1 MDFKDVLKEIK
12 GNLLGLMGS
21 KFDDLKAESKKDVQ
35 DFLNASKA
43 KLERWTT
50 LLAAGNL
57 TPDDYKW
64 LVESQKDL
72 VVLQGLYAAG
82 VSKIKLGHLKNSI
95 LDTVINTAITLV
107 TKKDDNTENTET
119 T

>member
-1 MDFKDVLKEIK
+1 MDFKDLLKELK

-21 KFDDLKAESKKDVQ
+21 KFDDLKDESKKDVQ

-50 LLAAGNL
+50 LLAEGNITL
-57 TPDDYKW
+57 DDYKW

-72 VVLQGLYAAG
+72 VVLKGLYAAG

-95 LDTVINTAITLV
+95 LDTVINTAIGFV
-107 TKKDDNTENTET
+107 KPNEDKKDEANA
-119 T
+119 

>member
-1 MDFKDVLKEIK
+1 MDFKDLLKEIK
-12 GNLLGLMGS
+12 GNLLNLMGS
-21 KFDDLKAESKKDVQ
+21 KFEDLKDESKKDVQ

-50 LLAAGNL
+50 LLAEGNITL
-57 TPDDYKW
+57 DDYKW

-95 LDTVINTAITLV
+95 LDTVIQTAIGFVKPATD
-107 TKKDDNTENTET
+107 DDNGET
-119 T
+119 A

>member
-1 MDFKDVLKEIK
+1 MDFKDLLKELK
-12 GNLLGLMGS
+12 GNLLHLMGA

-35 DFLNASKA
+35 DFLNASKD

-50 LLAAGNL
+50 LLAQGNITL
-57 TPDDYKW
+57 DDYKW

-95 LDTVINTAITLV
+95 LDTVIQTAIGFVQPKL
-107 TKKDDNTENTET
+107 DNDNEANA
-119 T
+119 

>member
-1 MDFKDVLKEIK
+1 MDFKDLLKELK
-12 GNLLGLMGS
+12 GNLLSLMGS
-21 KFDDLKAESKKDVQ
+21 KFDDLKEESKKDVQ

-50 LLAAGNL
+50 LLAEGNITL
-57 TPDDYKW
+57 DDYKW

-72 VVLQGLYAAG
+72 VVLEGLYAAG

-95 LDTVINTAITLV
+95 LDTVLETAIGFITPKEDDNNTA
-107 TKKDDNTENTET
+107 NA
-119 T
+119 